1 MNGLLLAFKLLV
13 SRVEIVLLSA
23 FCEKMN
29 LEEHTMMNFRYCSP
43 TEFVFGAGTENEAG
57 ALLKK
62 YGAKNV
68 LVMYGT
74 NSAKASGLLDRVLAG
89 IRQEGISFSEM
100 GGIAAN
106 PHLSFAREAMEHC
119 RQNDIDFLL
128 AVGGGSVIDTCKSV
142 AVGVALEE
150 GQDLWTHLYDGK
162 IGKEKEV
169 NEIAGRVL
177 PYATILTHAAAGSE
191 GNDGAVLVNDEI
203 PDRHKSVLHGGRHM
217 RPAFSIMNPEL
228 TYTTSAY
235 QTAAGVSDIMA
246 HVFERY
252 FTNTP
257 EVELNDAQCEALLR
271 TVMRAARLVHAD
283 PQNYEARGDIMWAGM
298 LAHNDI
304 LSCGRVPDM
313 GIHPMELQIS
323 GRLDTV
329 HGAGLAVLFPAY
341 MRYSLSH
348 NVYRVARLMRELF
361 GVTNADPHKAAL
373 EGVDQLVGFFTS
385 LGLPKTLR
393 ELGVKKEMLMDM
405 AKNSVGLVGGT
416 LGNYMGFSVE
426 DCYNIYS
433 SCL

>member
-1 MNGLLLAFKLLV
+1 
-13 SRVEIVLLSA
+13 
-23 FCEKMN
+23 
-29 LEEHTMMNFRYCSP
+29 MMNFTYCSP
-43 TEFVFGAGTENEAG
+43 TEFVFGADTEEQAG

-68 LVMYGT
+68 LVIYGT
-74 NSAKASGLLDRVLAG
+74 NSARASGLLDRVLAS

-100 GGIAAN
+100 GGVSAN
-106 PHLSFAREAMEHC
+106 PHLSFARAAIDYC
-119 RQNDIDFLL
+119 RRNGIDFLL
-128 AVGGGSVIDTCKSV
+128 ALGGGSVIDTCKSV

-150 GQDLWTHLYDGK
+150 GQDLWDYLYDGK

-169 NEIAGRVL
+169 NEIADRVL

-191 GNDGAVLVNDEI
+191 GNDGAVLVNDEV
-203 PDRHKSVLHGGRHM
+203 PDRHKSVLHGGRYM

-235 QTAAGVSDIMA
+235 QTAAGVADIMA
-246 HVFERY
+246 HILERY

-257 EVELNDAQCEALLR
+257 EVELNDSMCESLLR

-283 PQNYEARGDIMWAGM
+283 PHSYEGRGDIMWAGM

-304 LSCGRVPDM
+304 LTCGRVPDM

-323 GRLDTV
+323 GRLNTV

-373 EGVDQLVGFFTS
+373 EGVDRLVEFFTS

-393 ELGVKKEMLMDM
+393 ELGVEEEMLMEM
-405 AKNSVGLVGGT
+405 AENAISLVGGK

-426 DCYNIYS
+426 DCHNIYKM
-433 SCL
+433 CF